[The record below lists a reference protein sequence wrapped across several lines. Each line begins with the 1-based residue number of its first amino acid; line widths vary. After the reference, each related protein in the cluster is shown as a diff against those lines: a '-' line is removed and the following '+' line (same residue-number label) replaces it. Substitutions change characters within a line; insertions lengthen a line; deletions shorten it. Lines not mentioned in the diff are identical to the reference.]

1 MLWFQKGLSVL
12 PVVLICWSCG
22 TLVLTYTVSVLLG
35 HTDLLLP
42 YISDTGTEV
51 PERCVFGFMLCI
63 SAFLGL
69 CTVYVR
75 YKQVQALI
83 SASESSLQTL
93 NYLGFLL
100 GVISS
105 IGMCVV
111 ASFQK
116 TDMMSMHLFGAGM
129 TFGPGALYIL
139 VQTGVSYRMQPR
151 FHGTGILWARLAVG
165 VWCLLSIIVLFVS
178 SMLMYDEVPGQ
189 DVATKLRWAPG
200 ERGYLPHLVS
210 AGAEWSLAFSFI
222 CFFFTFIRDF
232 QKISLRVQPILQ
244 SNHLYSYPLYDER
257 EHHQH
262 HGERSPLLGGN
273 I

>member
-1 MLWFQKGLSVL
+1 MWWFQKGLSVL
-12 PVVLICWSCG
+12 PVVLISWSCG
-22 TLVLTYTVSVLLG
+22 TLVLTFTISVLLG
-35 HTDLLLP
+35 HTDPLLP
-42 YISDTGTEV
+42 YISDTGTAV

-69 CTVYVR
+69 CVVYVR

-83 SASESSLQTL
+83 SAAEFSLQTL
-93 NYLGFLL
+93 NYIGFLL
-100 GVISS
+100 GVFSS

-111 ASFQK
+111 ANFQK

-151 FHGTGILWARLAVG
+151 FHGSSILWTRTAVA
-165 VWCLLSIIVLFVS
+165 VWCLLSIITLFVS
-178 SMLMYDEVPGQ
+178 SMLLYEDLPGVE
-189 DVATKLRWAPG
+189 VATKLHWSPG
-200 ERGYLPHLVS
+200 ERGYLAHLVS
-210 AGAEWSLAFSFI
+210 AGSEWSLGFSFI

-244 SNHLYSYPLYDER
+244 SSHLYSYPLYEER
-257 EHHQH
+257 EHTP
-262 HGERSPLLGGN
+262 HGEHSPLLAGT